1 MKKLDLSCQA
11 ATTKRMRDK
20 AGITCQMTYFERE
33 TITISLKLLTKSIL
47 ETSSK
52 FKEFFFFKNA
62 TINFLSF
69 D

>member
-1 MKKLDLSCQA
+1 MKKLDRSRQA
-11 ATTKRMRDK
+11 ATTMIVTADV
-20 AGITCQMTYFERE
+20 ICQMKYFERE

-52 FKEFFFFKNA
+52 FKEFFFLKNA

>member
-11 ATTKRMRDK
+11 ATTMRMRVK

-33 TITISLKLLTKSIL
+33 TITISLKLLTKSVL

-52 FKEFFFFKNA
+52 V
-62 TINFLSF
+62 
-69 D
+69 

>member
-33 TITISLKLLTKSIL
+33 TITISLKLLTKSVL

-52 FKEFFFFKNA
+52 FKDLKKKNA

>member
-1 MKKLDLSCQA
+1 
-11 ATTKRMRDK
+11 
-20 AGITCQMTYFERE
+20 MTYFERE
-33 TITISLKLLTKSIL
+33 TITISLKLLTKSVL

-52 FKEFFFFKNA
+52 FKDFFKKNA